1 MVVLGIAQIGPWP
14 VLVGAVIW
22 LYVEGQTFWGTVML
36 VWAIVTTSMDNV
48 LRPILIKRGAD
59 LPLVL
64 ILAGV
69 LGGLVAFGLVGLF
82 VGPVIL
88 AVTYTLLIA
97 WVTDDS
103 SPSPGPVA
111 TDH

>member
-1 MVVLGIAQIGPWP
+1 
-14 VLVGAVIW
+14 

-36 VWAIVTTSMDNV
+36 VWAVVTTSMDNI

-97 WVTDDS
+97 WVTDDGAHAS
-103 SPSPGPVA
+103 GRAA
-111 TDH
+111 TDS